1 METQKI
7 LVNPEPVSDDSEKT
21 AEAEALEAIRQQEY
35 DKAQLLCK
43 ECQDDPIF
51 KEWMDNLKDEEF
63 QLCREIMA
71 ESPDGFLRS
80 KKLEARFIK
89 MMSEQSPEFR
99 EHIAAKVR
107 QVIPSESRE
116 KAEAVMKFLKITDTD
131 EPSKSEKKK
140 RDETKS

>member
-21 AEAEALEAIRQQEY
+21 AEAEALEGIRQQEY

-43 ECQDDPIF
+43 KCQDDPIF
-51 KEWMDNLKDEEF
+51 KEWLDNLKDEEF

-71 ESPDGFLRS
+71 ESPDEFLKS

-107 QVIPSESRE
+107 QVIPSKSRE

-131 EPSKSEKKK
+131 EPSKSEEKK
-140 RDETKS
+140 RNETKS

>member
-21 AEAEALEAIRQQEY
+21 AEAEALEATRQQEY

-43 ECQDDPIF
+43 KCQDDPIL
-51 KEWMDNLKDEEF
+51 KEWIDNLKDEEF

-71 ESPDGFLRS
+71 EGPEFLRS
-80 KKLEARFIK
+80 KKLQARIIK

-116 KAEAVMKFLKITDTD
+116 KAEAIMKFLKITDTD
-131 EPSKSEKKK
+131 EPSKPEEKK
-140 RDETKS
+140 RDEIKS